1 MTRPPGTGTRALAVP
16 SGRLARLARLG
27 AMATGIAG
35 RAALDGTRELG
46 RGARPALRDLL
57 ITPANLRRL
66 AEELARMRGAA
77 MKVGQILSMD
87 AGEVLP
93 PELSEILARLRDDA
107 HHMPPPQLKR
117 VLNANW
123 GKDWLPR
130 FESFGVHPIAA
141 ASIGQVHRARLRDG
155 RDVAVKVQY
164 PGVARSID
172 SDVTNVGALVR
183 LSGLLPK
190 GFDLAPYLAE
200 ARAQLHAETDYLEE
214 GRSLRSFGHRLAG
227 DPRFALPDFHE
238 DWSTREVLVM
248 SFMAGGPVEEVAG
261 LPQAD
266 RDRVAT
272 ALIDLALRELFD
284 FGEVQSDPNFAN
296 YRHDAETG
304 RIVLLDFGATRR
316 IDSAIAALYRDLLR
330 AGLRDDGAGLRA
342 AATGLGFLPK
352 ADSAPAERIEAMISA
367 VFAGLKAGPLHD
379 FADRDLPRR
388 IQAEALA
395 LAESGYVPA
404 PVPMDVLYLQ
414 RKFGGLFLLAS
425 RLGARVPLRQ
435 LIDRR
440 LRAGDGAACHSAD

>member
-1 MTRPPGTGTRALAVP
+1 MTRPPAPGARALAVP

-57 ITPANLRRL
+57 ITPSNLRRL

-93 PELSEILARLRDDA
+93 PELAEVLARLRDDA

-123 GKDWLPR
+123 GQDWLPK
-130 FESFGVHPIAA
+130 FESFGVRPVAA

-200 ARAQLHAETDYLEE
+200 ARAQLHAETDYLRE
-214 GRSLRSFGHRLAG
+214 GRNLAAFGERLA
-227 DPRFALPDFHE
+227 DDTRFVLPDFHA

-248 SFMAGGPVEEVAG
+248 SFVAGEPVEEVANRT
-261 LPQAD
+261 QAD

-272 ALIDLALRELFD
+272 ALIDLALQELLD

-296 YRHDAETG
+296 FRHDAATG

-316 IDSAIAALYRDLLR
+316 IDPGIAALYRRLLVAGR
-330 AGLRDDGAGLRA
+330 AGDDTGLRA
-342 AATGLGFLPK
+342 AATGLGFV
-352 ADSAPAERIEAMISA
+352 PAGDDAAARRIFAMIAA
-367 VFAGLKAGPLHD
+367 VFAALNAAPAYD
-379 FADRDLPRR
+379 FTDRDLPRR
-388 IQAEALA
+388 IQAEALE
-395 LAESGYVPA
+395 LANTGYVP
-404 PVPMDVLYLQ
+404 PTVPMDVLYLQ
-414 RKFGGLFLLAS
+414 RKFGGLFQLAT
-425 RLGARVPLRQ
+425 RLGARVPLRG
-435 LIDRR
+435 LIDAQ
-440 LRAGDGAACHSAD
+440 LDATACHPAD

>member
-1 MTRPPGTGTRALAVP
+1 MTRRPVAGGLPLAVP
-16 SGRLARLARLG
+16 AGRFARLARLG
-27 AMATGIAG
+27 VMATGIAG

-46 RGARPALRDLL
+46 RGARPSLRELL
-57 ITPANLRRL
+57 MTPANLRRL

-93 PELSEILARLRDDA
+93 PELAEILARLRDGA

-123 GKDWLPR
+123 GQDWLPR
-130 FESFGVHPIAA
+130 FAQFGVHPIAA

-172 SDVTNVGALVR
+172 SDVANVGALVR
-183 LSGLLPK
+183 MSGLLPA

-200 ARAQLHAETDYLEE
+200 ARAQLHAETDYLRE
-214 GRSLRSFGHRLAG
+214 GRHLRAFGARLAG
-227 DPRFALPDFHE
+227 DARFTLPAFHE

-248 SFMAGGPVEEVAG
+248 SFVAGTPVEEVAH
-261 LPQAD
+261 LPQAE

-272 ALIDLALRELFD
+272 ALIDLALRELLD
-284 FGEVQSDPNFAN
+284 FGEIQSDPNFAN
-296 YRHDAETG
+296 FLHDADSG
-304 RIVLLDFGATRR
+304 QIVLLDFGATRR
-316 IDSAIAALYRDLLR
+316 IDPAIVALYRRLMSAGLDGDD
-330 AGLRDDGAGLRA
+330 AGLRDA
-342 AATGLGFLPK
+342 ALGLGFLLPAAPEV
-352 ADSAPAERIEAMISA
+352 ADRIHAMIAA
-367 VFAGLKAGPLHD
+367 VFAALNAGPVHD

-388 IQAEALA
+388 IQAEAVA
-395 LAESGYVPA
+395 LAEGGYVPP

-425 RLGARVPLRQ
+425 RLAARVPLRG
-435 LIDRR
+435 LIAAR
-440 LRAGDGAACHSAD
+440 LSAESG